1 MLILDTNAVSELM
14 RPGPDPAI
22 ASWVAERPTSSLF
35 LTAVT
40 DVFSAI
46 TCGKKESWRCLDI
59 GHESERG
66 RAATSSY
73 RQVAND

>member
-46 TCGKKESWRCLDI
+46 TCGKKESWTCPGA
-59 GHESERG
+59 GHKSG
-66 RAATSSY
+66 R
-73 RQVAND
+73 